1 MGTGVVRSPHGGA
14 NRRGAD
20 ANFHIYRGNVSP
32 LRGEKLIFGTVSKND
47 TGVAALRA
55 DLPVIV
61 Q

>member
-1 MGTGVVRSPHGGA
+1 MGTGERTCGPLPHA
-14 NRRGAD
+14 RAD

-47 TGVAALRA
+47 TGMAALRA
-55 DLPVIV
+55 DLPVVV